1 MGQAVAIMKV
11 QKHTGRIARKGKR
24 NKRSTLTPADNS
36 VFKAVSL
43 SHSES
48 QVSVNALMVAVV
60 LGLYSWLIYLTSSG
74 EIWWWA
80 DVINNVR
87 IFALDDAYRFF
98 IIKGAWTSP
107 DLYNWSYVL
116 PVPLVMDGLFASL
129 SRGSLVF
136 VRLCHA
142 MVMIAGFIL
151 LYKTSI
157 AVGVNRIGA
166 LLGIAVLA
174 FMPLFVFVSISM
186 YGESWL
192 AIAVSL
198 MLYGLATGRRWV
210 FIVATAITPLIRP
223 EGIYFVAPA
232 AVWLLLRRDFKGFF
246 VLILPGLVYAAWL
259 LLSLDRIE
267 DYVVWRR
274 EMRYLLSVMMDF
286 ELSTMREPLGF
297 FKTYSLLWLLPA
309 GAAFVIENRLRALWP
324 VWVGGLLWVLFLSV
338 STWLKVAEYEE
349 RYLVSVLPIV
359 TVAWSVFICWA
370 YYRMR
375 DYLNRRNA
383 RLVVMA
389 GFALIIGEHLLQM
402 MPLKEYVKEVFR
414 EGGPSYAFADGF
426 LRSKEGHASN
436 RNATADLVHFL
447 CNETV
452 RSSIDTVLVSSKG
465 AEVFYVLDPKKLSRH
480 ITTAYMPSGRIADEL
495 MGEGQSIFAMH
506 PGGRQYAHYQLGQP
520 DLSAEHL
527 ALYIGTLPSRFKPG
541 WVFGQ
546 FRVYLVTYKA
556 NATMNAGAT
565 DPVTAQ

>member
-1 MGQAVAIMKV
+1 MKV
-11 QKHTGRIARKGKR
+11 QKDTRRTTRKTQK
-24 NKRSTLTPADNS
+24 NKLSTTSLADDAAPKS
-36 VFKAVSL
+36 APL
-43 SHSES
+43 SPSES
-48 QVSVNALMVAVV
+48 QVAANALMVAVA
-60 LGLYSWLIYLTSSG
+60 LSLYSWLIYLTSSG
-74 EIWWWA
+74 EVWWWV

-116 PVPLVMDGLFASL
+116 PVPLVMDGLLASL
-129 SRGSLVF
+129 SGGSLVF

-157 AVGVNRIGA
+157 ELGVNRAGA

-174 FMPLFVFVSISM
+174 FMPLFVFVSISL

-232 AVWLLLRRDFKGFF
+232 AVYLLLKRDFKGLF

-297 FKTYSLLWLLPA
+297 LKTYSLLWLLPA
-309 GAAFVIENRLRALWP
+309 FAAFVIDNRLRALWP
-324 VWVGGLLWVLFLSV
+324 VWVGGLLWGLFLSV
-338 STWLKVAEYEE
+338 STWLKAAEYEE
-349 RYLVSVLPIV
+349 RYLVSVLPIIA
-359 TVAWSVFICWA
+359 VAWSVFIGWA
-370 YYRMR
+370 YCKIRHYISGRT
-375 DYLNRRNA
+375 A
-383 RLVVMA
+383 GLVVMA
-389 GFALIIGEHLLQM
+389 GFALIIGEHLMQM
-402 MPLKEYVKEVFR
+402 TPLKEYVKERFSD
-414 EGGPSYAFADGF
+414 GGPSYAFADGF
-426 LRSKEGHASN
+426 LRLKEGHASN

-452 RSSIDTVLVSSKG
+452 RTSIDTVLVSSKG
-465 AEVFYVLDPKKLSRH
+465 AEVFYALDPKKLSRH

-527 ALYIGTLPSRFKPG
+527 ALYIGTLPPRFKPG

-546 FRVYLVTYKA
+546 FRVYLITYKA
-556 NATMNAGAT
+556 NATMNAG
-565 DPVTAQ
+565 VTVP